1 MCLKKVGLNVN
12 IINFFSSYHSNRLML
27 YAWNGFE
34 SPTFI
39 TSVRV
44 GQGSAL
50 SPILSAI
57 YMSPIIKTFKKR
69 IKDLK
74 EKILSDI
81 LSFVD
86 DGLFISQ

>member
-1 MCLKKVGLNVN
+1 
-12 IINFFSSYHSNRLML
+12 ML
-27 YAWNGFE
+27 YAWNEFE